1 MIRIEK
7 SIQLKFV
14 KYRKNVTVWIECFW
28 LQYDLYNNIACKN
41 ILVLRQQVWY
51 KFIPM
56 LW

>member
-7 SIQLKFV
+7 SIQLKLV
-14 KYRKNVTVWIECFW
+14 KYRKNVILWMECFW
-28 LQYDLYNNIACKN
+28 LQYDLYNNIPCQN

-51 KFIPM
+51 KYMPM

>member
-7 SIQLKFV
+7 SIQLIFV
-14 KYRKNVTVWIECFW
+14 KYRKNVTLRMECFW
-28 LQYDLYNNIACKN
+28 VQYDLNNNIPCLN

-51 KFIPM
+51 KYMPM